1 MYLLLHFQLI
11 VLSVIACGYADKLDR
26 TYLPPKSAATAGG
39 SPGALT
45 APGFQ
50 SGTDFGQGLPSGSGR
65 QPGAAGFD
73 QSSSYGF
80 GQGPSGSA
88 RPSSANGFGFSDN
101 AQSNNGFGPSKLG
114 GTSRGSSSDSAFESR
129 VPSTSAF
136 ALSQIGTNDAG
147 FGQSNAFNQG
157 LGSGPSGPNVA
168 QVSTPERAQASA
180 DRNAEILKYINEN
193 NGESYRYSYETSNGI
208 FAEESGEAT
217 NGVRAQGGY
226 SYTGDDG
233 KTYSVTYTADEN
245 GYQPQGEHLPTP
257 HPIPEEILRS
267 IEENARAAAAGTQ
280 EGAYRPEEY
289 ESEPQS
295 PQQYNTGSTFNQ
307 GQNFGSAQG
316 FQSAQGQAGSQPQN
330 NKFTTN
336 QGVSGRPSGPSGQY
350 GEVNQGLTTGVSQAS
365 QGQGQDVNGFKQSQN
380 GFGSTGQG
388 SIAQYRPQINKPT
401 SYSAGSTSTGSGSN
415 TNADAFGFGNKDN
428 QFGQANTPS
437 SGNQFSSGSTSNQ
450 GQVYQ
455 SSLGSQGSSFG
466 SQQGSQYKPENQP
479 IGSAGSSGQGTRY
492 QSNEN
497 VFNAGQSSTGQN
509 TQYGPSAGSNTASG
523 QSISY
528 NGNQNSQSS
537 SPVGRGPQ
545 YQQNGNQAGSNV
557 GTSQG
562 TQAQFASGNKFA
574 SGASGSAGSAG
585 SAIQAPYQYNR
596 PGQSFETKPQSP
608 FNNAGSRGTN
618 GVANQDNQR
627 GIDQFGG
634 PRQPPSFSPQEGYK
648 Y

>member
-1 MYLLLHFQLI
+1 MKLLI
-11 VLSVIACGYADKLDR
+11 VLSVIACGCADKLDR
-26 TYLPPKSAATAGG
+26 TYLPPQSAATAGG

-50 SGTDFGQGLPSGSGR
+50 SGSNFGQGLPSGSAR

-73 QSSSYGF
+73 QSSSSGF

-88 RPSSANGFGFSDN
+88 QPSSANGFGLSNN
-101 AQSNNGFGPSKLG
+101 APSNNGFGPSKLG
-114 GTSRGSSSDSAFESR
+114 GTSRGSSYDSAFESR

-136 ALSQIGTNDAG
+136 ASSQIGPNDAA

-157 LGSGPSGPNVA
+157 LGSGLSGPNVP

-180 DRNAEILKYINEN
+180 DRNAEILSYVNEN

-208 FAEESGEAT
+208 SAEESGEAT

-289 ESEPQS
+289 ESDQS
-295 PQQYNTGSTFNQ
+295 PQQYNAGSAFNQ

-316 FQSAQGQAGSQPQN
+316 FQSAQGQAGSQPQIN
-330 NKFTTN
+330 NFATN
-336 QGVSGRPSGPSGQY
+336 QGASGRPSGPSGQY
-350 GEVNQGLTTGVSQAS
+350 GEVNQGLTSGVNQAS
-365 QGQGQDVNGFKQSQN
+365 QGQGQDANGFKQAQN

-388 SIAQYRPQINKPT
+388 SISQYRPQINKQT
-401 SYSAGSTSTGSGSN
+401 SYSAGSTSGSGSN
-415 TNADAFGFGNKDN
+415 ANAGAFGFGNKDN
-428 QFGQANTPS
+428 QLGQANVPS
-437 SGNQFSSGSTSNQ
+437 SGNQFTSGSTSNQ
-450 GQVYQ
+450 GQAYQ
-455 SSLGSQGSSFG
+455 APSGSQGSSFG
-466 SQQGSQYKPENQP
+466 SQQGSQYKPESQP

-492 QSNEN
+492 QSNQN
-497 VFNAGQSSTGQN
+497 AFNAGPSSNGQN
-509 TQYGPSAGSNTASG
+509 TQYGPSSGSNTGSG
-523 QSISY
+523 QSTSY

-537 SPVGRGPQ
+537 PVGRVPQ
-545 YQQNGNQAGSNV
+545 YQQNGNQPGSNAAP
-557 GTSQG
+557 SQG
-562 TQAQFASGNKFA
+562 TQAQFPSGNKFA
-574 SGASGSAGSAG
+574 SGASGPAGSAG

-596 PGQSFETKPQSP
+596 PGQSFETQPQSS
-608 FNNAGSRGTN
+608 FNAGSQGTN
-618 GVANQDNQR
+618 GRGNQDNQR